1 MSVHPAPYPAALS
14 IDPASRSRIPGDDKA
29 PFDDLI
35 DQYAVS
41 YKAHATDSAVLAGG
55 HGDREPPLYDLT
67 HQVTNFS
74 DDSLKDIKSLEGHR
88 TERLDWE
95 YPPPAAKT
103 EAVKMEKEASASWW
117 EVMRATVR
125 GADSYF
131 WTAPNAA
138 ACIAYS
144 RLYCVPPLYAHCS
157 GGDNDRSLSGSRALP
172 PLERLHGYRQR

>member
-1 MSVHPAPYPAALS
+1 MSAHPAHYPAALS
-14 IDPASRSRIPGDDKA
+14 TDPTSRSRIPGDDKA

-41 YKAHATDSAVLAGG
+41 YKAHVMDPTTLAGG

-74 DDSLKDIKSLEGHR
+74 DDSLKDIKDIKSLEGHR

-95 YPPPAAKT
+95 YPPPVAKT
-103 EAVKMEKEASASWW
+103 EPVKMEKEPSPSWW

-125 GADSYF
+125 A
-131 WTAPNAA
+131 TA
-138 ACIAYS
+138 ILFLRMS
-144 RLYCVPPLYAHCS
+144 LKQPL
-157 GGDNDRSLSGSRALP
+157 R
-172 PLERLHGYRQR
+172 

>member
-1 MSVHPAPYPAALS
+1 MSAHPAPYPAALS
-14 IDPASRSRIPGDDKA
+14 TDPASRSRIPGDDKA

-41 YKAHATDSAVLAGG
+41 YKAHATDPPALAGG

-74 DDSLKDIKSLEGHR
+74 DDSLKDIKDIKSLEGHR

-95 YPPPAAKT
+95 YPPPVAKP

-117 EVMRATVR
+117 EVIRATVR
-125 GADSYF
+125 DVKSF
-131 WTAPNAA
+131 FRMK
-138 ACIAYS
+138 S
-144 RLYCVPPLYAHCS
+144 
-157 GGDNDRSLSGSRALP
+157 
-172 PLERLHGYRQR
+172 